1 MSTIVGIAGITGKSA
16 RCIVGELLKQ
26 QHVFI
31 RGFCRDPAKLPD
43 SIKTSPRVHI
53 TQGGSDDM
61 KALRSFARSCSV
73 VICCYLGDNKL
84 MTDGQKILID
94 ACELEGVQRYIASDY
109 TVDFTKLQYGQLP
122 SKDPMILVKEYLESK
137 DVAGVHVLIGAFMDT
152 FWYHWFGIW
161 DPAQYTLS
169 YWGTGTEVWESTS
182 YANAAEFVSAV
193 ALDETAVGLQKFLG
207 DRKSIVEIA
216 DTFESVYGKR
226 PGLNRLGSSEDL
238 YKLMHQKMAE
248 DPANVLSY
256 LNLFY
261 QYYCTNGQTYLDI
274 DMENRRYPHV
284 KRVTFEDFMRSH
296 SVDELSTAMEKVGMG
311 I

>member
-1 MSTIVGIAGITGKSA
+1 MSTIVGIAGITGKFA

-193 ALDETAVGLQKFLG
+193 ALDETAVGLQKCTSSLNRNQLNFVMLMLNGCDHTVLG

-256 LNLFY
+256 LNL
-261 QYYCTNGQTYLDI
+261 
-274 DMENRRYPHV
+274 
-284 KRVTFEDFMRSH
+284 
-296 SVDELSTAMEKVGMG
+296 
-311 I
+311 